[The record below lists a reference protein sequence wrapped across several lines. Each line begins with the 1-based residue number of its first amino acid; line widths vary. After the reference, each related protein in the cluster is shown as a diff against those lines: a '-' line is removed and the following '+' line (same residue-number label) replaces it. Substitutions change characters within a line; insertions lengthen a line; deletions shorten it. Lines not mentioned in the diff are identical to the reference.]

1 MIKKILGLG
10 ALVGTLL
17 SGGKARAESLDERI
31 IGPAMHDVAEKM
43 QGCVKPIPLTSK
55 SRYLRSVGAYQT
67 EACADGKKIEFVWYD
82 GNEQTPADGRIGP
95 GDRFELTTKGPGDFA
110 TYVVV
115 KIDPNGQYKIRGS
128 ILPPADE
135 AKKDLDIIEKNIE
148 SECIPTT
155 C

>member
-10 ALVGTLL
+10 ALIGTLL
-17 SGGKARAESLDERI
+17 SSGKARAERLDDI

-55 SRYLRSVGAYQT
+55 SRYLRSVDAYQT
-67 EACADGKKIEFVWYD
+67 EARADGKKIEFVWYD
-82 GNEQTPADGRIGP
+82 GNEQTPSDGRIGP

-115 KIDPNGQYKIRGS
+115 KIDPNGQYKITGS

-135 AKKDLDIIEKNIE
+135 AKKDLDIIERNIE
-148 SECIPTT
+148 LKCMLIS
-155 C
+155 